1 MNFDGKSDLVKK
13 VQRALGLDVD
23 GIAGKNTW
31 GAIASKLGGDGSI
44 TGVQSALG
52 IGADGIDG
60 PGTWKAIAA
69 KVCDQVTDSVTQAT
83 PAAAPSAP
91 PAGISANAYKLILQY
106 EVGGGSGYYNKA
118 LKHPC
123 YPGGESGVT
132 IGIGY
137 DMGYNNAAQFATD
150 WKAILPASDYDR
162 LAPHLGKKGSSAKAA
177 IPSVKDISVPWES
190 AEVVF
195 KSNTLPRFIKET
207 IRAFPGSDKLHED
220 AFGALVSLVFNRGG
234 STSGSSRAE
243 MLNIKNAI
251 ASNKG
256 DIYNYIAD
264 QIIAMKRLWVG
275 KGLDGLL
282 TRRNKEAEMVR
293 ACA

>member
-1 MNFDGKSDLVKK
+1 MQFDGRKQIVKS
-13 VQRALGLDVD
+13 VQAALGLDADGVD
-23 GIAGKNTW
+23 GAHTW
-31 GAIASKLGGDGSI
+31 
-44 TGVQSALG
+44 T
-52 IGADGIDG
+52 
-60 PGTWKAIAA
+60 AIAA
-69 KVCDQVTDSVTQAT
+69 KIGV
-83 PAAAPSAP
+83 AAATVAP
-91 PAGISANAYKLILQY
+91 VSTSTVVGIGDAAYKLILKY
-106 EVGGGSGYYNKA
+106 EVGGGASYYNKA

-137 DMGYNNAAQFATD
+137 DMGYNTTAQFADD
-150 WKAILPASDYDR
+150 WKGVLSDSDYGR
-162 LAPHLGKKGSSAKAA
+162 LVSHLGKKSGAAKAA
-177 IPSVKDISVPWES
+177 ISSVKDISIPWED

-207 IRAFPGSDKLHED
+207 VRAFPGSERLHED

-234 STSGSSRAE
+234 STTGSSRAE

-251 ASNKG
+251 AANRA

-264 QIIAMKRLWVG
+264 QIVDMKRLWVG

-282 TRRNKEAEMVR
+282 TRRDEEAKMVKS
-293 ACA
+293 CA

>member
-1 MNFDGKSDLVKK
+1 MKFTGREDIVKQ
-13 VQRALGLDVD
+13 VQAALR
-23 GIAGKNTW
+23 I
-31 GAIASKLGGDGSI
+31 S
-44 TGVQSALG
+44 
-52 IGADGIDG
+52 ADGIDG

-69 KVCDQVTDSVTQAT
+69 KLGVNDQITDSVTQPNPT
-83 PAAAPSAP
+83 NVSSV
-91 PAGISANAYKLILQY
+91 GISAKAYKLILDY
-106 EVGGGSGYYNKA
+106 EVGGGPGYYNKA

-137 DMGYNNAAQFATD
+137 DMGYNTVAQFATD
-150 WKAILPASDYDR
+150 WKAVLPANAYDR
-162 LAPHLGKKGSSAKAA
+162 LVPHLGKKSSNAKAA
-177 IPSVKDISVPWES
+177 IPSVKDISIPWEA

-195 KSNTLPRFIKET
+195 KGNTLPRFIKET
-207 IRAFPGSDKLHED
+207 AKAFPGSQDLHPD

-234 STSGSSRAE
+234 SISGSSRVE

-251 ASNKG
+251 ANKHD
-256 DIYNYIAD
+256 DIYNYIAQ
-264 QIIAMKRLWVG
+264 QIIDMKRLWVG

-282 TRRNKEAEMVR
+282 TRRNDEAKLIK

>member
-1 MNFDGKSDLVKK
+1 MEFNGRKQIIKRI
-13 VQRALGLDVD
+13 QGALGLD
-23 GIAGKNTW
+23 
-31 GAIASKLGGDGSI
+31 S
-44 TGVQSALG
+44 
-52 IGADGIDG
+52 DGIDG
-60 PGTWKAIAA
+60 PGTWEAIAA
-69 KVCDQVTDSVTQAT
+69 KLGIAAIPAT
-83 PAAAPSAP
+83 AVATVSTP
-91 PAGISANAYKLILQY
+91 PARISNNAYKLILEY
-106 EVGGGSGYYNKA
+106 EVGGGPVYYNKS

-137 DMGYNNAAQFATD
+137 DMGYNTAAQFATD
-150 WKAILPASDYDR
+150 WKSILPITDYDR
-162 LAPHLGKKGSSAKAA
+162 LVLHLGKKSGQAKSA
-177 IPSVKDISVPWES
+177 IPSVKDISISWEA

-207 IRAFPGSDKLHED
+207 VRAFPGSEKLHED

-251 ASNKG
+251 ISNHP
-256 DIYNYIAD
+256 DIYNYIAS
-264 QIIAMKRLWVG
+264 QIIGMKRLWVG

-282 TRRNKEAEMVR
+282 TRRNDEAKLIKN
-293 ACA
+293 CA

>member
-1 MNFDGKSDLVKK
+1 MKFEGREKIVKS
-13 VQRALGLDVD
+13 
-23 GIAGKNTW
+23 
-31 GAIASKLGGDGSI
+31 
-44 TGVQSALG
+44 VQSALG
-52 IGADGIDG
+52 LDADGIDG

-69 KVCDQVTDSVTQAT
+69 KLGVSDQITDSVTQAA
-83 PAAAPSAP
+83 PASSTP
-91 PAGISANAYKLILQY
+91 PAGISANAYKLILEY
-106 EVGGGSGYYNKA
+106 EVGGGAGYYNKA

-137 DMGYNNAAQFATD
+137 DMGYNTAAQFATD
-150 WKAILPASDYDR
+150 WKSVLPTSDYDR
-162 LAPHLGKKGSSAKAA
+162 LVPHLGKKSGNAKAA
-177 IPSVKDISVPWES
+177 IPSVKDISIPWES
-190 AEVVF
+190 AEAVF

-207 IRAFPGSDKLHED
+207 TKAFPGSDKLHED

-251 ASNKG
+251 ANG
-256 DIYNYIAD
+256 HDDIYNYIAG
-264 QIIAMKRLWVG
+264 QIIDMKRLWVG

-282 TRRNKEAEMVR
+282 TRRNDEAKLIKS
-293 ACA
+293 CA

>member
-1 MNFDGKSDLVKK
+1 MEFDGKKDIVKK
-13 VQRALGLDVD
+13 VQNILGL
-23 GIAGKNTW
+23 T
-31 GAIASKLGGDGSI
+31 
-44 TGVQSALG
+44 
-52 IGADGIDG
+52 ADGIDG
-60 PGTWKAIAA
+60 LVTWKAIATITG
-69 KVCDQVTDSVTQAT
+69 VSDQITDAVTQT
-83 PAAAPSAP
+83 SIPIK
-91 PAGISANAYKLILQY
+91 GISANAYKLILEY
-106 EVGGGSGYYNKA
+106 EVGGGSSYYNKS

-137 DMGYNNAAQFATD
+137 DMGYNTAAQFTTD
-150 WKAILPASDYDR
+150 WKGILPTSDYDR
-162 LAPHLGKKGSSAKAA
+162 LAPHLGKKGGNAKAA

-207 IRAFPGSDKLHED
+207 IRAFPGAEKLHED

-234 STSGSSRAE
+234 STTGNSRIE
-243 MLNIKNAI
+243 MLNIKTAI
-251 ASNKG
+251 KSGSVNVY
-256 DIYNYIAD
+256 DYISE

-282 TRRNKEAEMVR
+282 T
-293 ACA
+293 